1 VPSASCGSKVL
12 KGPWKP
18 HTLPGM
24 GNWSIEIRVPRSGNA
39 DLDTEV
45 HRRALSEL
53 ERQRVGRELYSM
65 LRRKHQGSF
74 LSREGASAVST
85 VAEAALAITRA
96 WEGTRQG
103 MPSELTVI
111 LHRNG

>member
-1 VPSASCGSKVL
+1 
-12 KGPWKP
+12 
-18 HTLPGM
+18 
-24 GNWSIEIRVPRSGNA
+24 
-39 DLDTEV
+39 
-45 HRRALSEL
+45 
-53 ERQRVGRELYSM
+53 M

>member
-1 VPSASCGSKVL
+1 
-12 KGPWKP
+12 
-18 HTLPGM
+18 
-24 GNWSIEIRVPRSGNA
+24 
-39 DLDTEV
+39 
-45 HRRALSEL
+45 
-53 ERQRVGRELYSM
+53 M

-96 WEGTRQG
+96 WEGTQQG
-103 MPSELTVI
+103 MPSEMTVI